1 MKKSVDGEDQPMNT
15 VNTENRTASTIMI
28 VDGDED
34 NRCLLKSILELKGFL
49 VLQAADGQE
58 AVELAIRKRPDLMLI
73 ELKLPILSGF
83 TAIRRI
89 RKYAEL
95 CQTPIIATSFNKPTS
110 HRNLALAAGCA
121 AHLEKPIEF
130 DQLDML
136 LDRLLPGERVLLDSV
151 LVH

>member
-1 MKKSVDGEDQPMNT
+1 MDADDQPTN
-15 VNTENRTASTIMI
+15 TIMI
-28 VDGDED
+28 VDSDED

-49 VLQAADGQE
+49 VVQAADGRE
-58 AVELAIRKRPDLMLI
+58 AVELAIRRRPDLMLI
-73 ELKLPILSGF
+73 ELKLPIISGF

-95 CQTPIIATSFNKPTS
+95 CSTPIIATSLNKPIS

-130 DQLDML
+130 DQLDIL